1 LISRYVLWNT
11 VTPSTAPEPVSI
23 ALEQAFQIPIDNLE
37 SVVPASLAT
46 ATRIAIRE
54 FLVTTDA
61 GRELAVYKGTQ
72 PLWLASC
79 GQTSIADM
87 DLSVRSFNCLVAAS
101 VATLDDLLAWT
112 PNKLLSL
119 EHFGRK
125 CLNEITGLLS
135 DLGYVAADQDRPF
148 FTGHRKGNPSD
159 DGCPFACLLA
169 IREVLPDGPLRTKLE
184 MCGWTTIG
192 DIALHPVSDAS
203 IFADLTQEEQKTL
216 QNIFQNLSLTVPVR
230 ESEWV
235 TTHVSELRRIF
246 SSELSALGQALNV
259 DDKQPTSASIV
270 FVGSASSLTEE
281 LDRLI
286 PPKYKPQKRS
296 IIAALFGLDGADPL
310 TLEEVAKRQDPPMT
324 RERVRQIGSPF
335 LDRITSEGRNLI
347 WLRKALATL
356 TEEIPSTQVHAE
368 RLLIE
373 RGILTSRL
381 SLTAILKLLNRAG
394 VEHQL
399 ILEFGLLLSEQTLSV
414 VKTAV
419 SSARKSS
426 SHWGVADWEEVRLPL
441 GQYGHIIRPILP
453 GVTWLGDSERYF
465 VFPDGENSLANR
477 LARMLH
483 VAPRLTLSIAYE
495 AIFRDNRV
503 DCSRLPREHFASF
516 CEIWPW
522 CKLDGDEIVSI
533 GTLPP
538 VEASGDDLLV
548 ILIREF
554 GRPATRQEISQRAR
568 TEGIGD
574 VTVNHA
580 LSYSNVLMGAS
591 GLYWVVGDPPFVEE
605 SHDSPAK
612 TSEPSSLVE
621 ITSGDLASEIISQ
634 DGSTG
639 HSPSGISQLD
649 PTSEQFVERLTLEVQ
664 RRVVKRQLATPW
676 SVAELALEDAERS
689 VLFEWGSLAQW
700 DYRRDNV
707 RFNDIANERI
717 RRRAALGLAFMVF
730 AAEAVRKL
738 GGSGVVWPA
747 ISRALGPQQR
757 QLFLAQESSPKII
770 LREGV
775 EEACRVFGIRH
786 DFGEAGHQ
794 VWVRTIGVQYAIPLS
809 QLPSLP
815 QMLTE
820 SFEFNPIAVQSL
832 LNPSDKMYSPSFTDA
847 WNTMRGLRH
856 GDLSAGTAEQRL
868 KKNCWTMHFP
878 IAELLDWCLASAPAR
893 AITNQGL
900 TRESEGVAY
909 SYFDQPSL
917 RWVGDNPF
925 FEYALHQ
932 RPPAWVELGP
942 LMFISTEPVKKEQV
956 LIGEDGWRFAYAPLS
971 ISLSHHPS
979 TYFSFDLQYRGSSQL
994 AEPIVQSLV
1003 PPTGLAFFDASGAFI
1018 GDSETAVPLDEPVT
1032 LLHAADVR
1040 LEGLSNPLP
1049 FRSIFAGS
1057 YRLTR
1062 FRAGMLAGIT
1072 VFNHSGEL
1080 LWTHAEED
1088 SEATEVAQSAD
1099 LAGTRWGL
1107 PARLRLPT
1115 THFEPHRVRLM
1126 NGETVV
1132 LPPPGETTVVELT
1145 PSLSR
1150 AKYARLQGYAGVHA
1164 RSVKIHFRHLSQ
1176 QYGAALEANGAW
1188 QALQENSSVETSR
1201 LRTNRLLA
1209 QSKDW
1214 DFDPE
1219 EARWMEGSRV
1229 IARPRTY
1236 GAILTEC
1243 DGLGAGLCLVS
1254 KTYNEYQ
1261 SGLRAASAVID
1272 VGELRNVTR
1281 HDDQSWSALLPF
1293 EDPLSAEHCLW
1304 AWTSHSRLPQPIP
1317 ATDLVKN
1324 GSELKWRLSV
1334 TAEVF
1339 GWALSFRGA
1348 RVGSMCVEAGLFR
1361 FAEHLSRGDWSSDW
1375 KSTAAWIRWW
1385 HCPVFHPSWNAEI
1398 KKLCMLAPV
1407 DTCAAWLLPAC
1418 PNSSMVNDEGREEA
1432 WASACREL
1440 LWSWL
1445 PTSYEARDL
1454 MEGLDIWSGDIAR
1467 DSTGVKLEP
1476 VGRLARCNPILLSR
1490 AACLAAPELYNYP
1503 HNQLVIL
1510 IRLLLDAINPNAVR
1524 TGFDLRTLCERY
1536 AQGENR
1542 LDGEFILRSLV
1553 EDARAILAGQ
1563 DKKSHNLWIA
1573 FHNAGL
1579 REIVA
1584 IALLLDTIKT
1594 WQAGGSH

>member
-1 LISRYVLWNT
+1 MISRYVLWNT
-11 VTPSTAPEPVSI
+11 VTPSTPPEPVSV
-23 ALEQAFQIPIDNLE
+23 ALKQAFQLPIDNLE
-37 SVVPASLAT
+37 SIVPTSLAT

-72 PLWLASC
+72 PLWLAPC
-79 GQTSIADM
+79 GQTSISDM
-87 DLSVRSFNCLVAAS
+87 DLSVRSFNCLVGAS

-135 DLGYVAADQDRPF
+135 DLGYIAADEDSPF
-148 FTGHRKGNPSD
+148 FKGHRTGNPSD

-169 IREVLPDGPLRTKLE
+169 IREVLPEGPLRTKLE
-184 MCGWTTIG
+184 MCDWTTIG
-192 DIALHPVSDAS
+192 DIALHPISDAS
-203 IFADLTQEEQKTL
+203 IFADLTQEEQNTL
-216 QNIFQNLSLTVPVR
+216 QNIFQNLSLTLPVR

-235 TTHVSELRRIF
+235 TTHVSELRRVF

-259 DDKQPTSASIV
+259 DDKQPTSDSIV

-335 LDRITSEGRNLI
+335 LNRITSEGRNLI
-347 WLRKALATL
+347 WLHKALETL
-356 TEEIPSTQVHAE
+356 TEEIPCTQVHAE
-368 RLLIE
+368 ILLIE

-381 SLTAILKLLNRAG
+381 SLTSILKLLNRAG

-399 ILEFGLLLSEQTLSV
+399 ILEFGLLLSKQTLSV
-414 VKTAV
+414 MKAAV

-426 SHWGVADWEEVRLPL
+426 SHWGVADWEEVRAPL

-453 GVTWLGDSERYF
+453 WVTWLGDSERYF

-483 VAPRLTLSIAYE
+483 VAPRLPLSIAYE

-516 CEIWPW
+516 CGLWPW

-554 GRPATRQEISQRAR
+554 GRPATRQEILQRAR
-568 TEGIGD
+568 IEGIGD
-574 VTVNHA
+574 VTVNQA

-591 GLYWVVGDPPFVEE
+591 GRYWVVGDPPFVEE
-605 SHDSPAK
+605 SRDSQAK
-612 TSEPSSLVE
+612 TSEPSPLVE
-621 ITSGDLASEIISQ
+621 ITSGDLAAEIISQ

-639 HSPSGISQLD
+639 HSPSGISKLD
-649 PTSEQFVERLTLEVQ
+649 PASEQFVERLTLEVQ

-747 ISRALGPQQR
+747 INKALGPQQR
-757 QLFLAQESSPKII
+757 QLFLAQESSPKTM

-820 SFEFNPIAVQSL
+820 SFEFNPISVQSL
-832 LNPSDKMYSPSFTDA
+832 LSPSDKMYSPSFTEA
-847 WNTMRGLRH
+847 WNTMRRLRH

-893 AITNQGL
+893 ATTNQGL
-900 TRESEGVAY
+900 TRESEGLAY

-925 FEYALHQ
+925 LEYALHQ

-979 TYFSFDLQYRGSSQL
+979 TYFSFDLRYRGSSQL

-1018 GDSETAVPLDEPVT
+1018 GDSETAVPLDESVT
-1032 LLHAADVR
+1032 LLHAADVQF
-1040 LEGLSNPLP
+1040 EGVSNPLP

-1062 FRAGMLAGIT
+1062 FRAGVLAGIT

-1088 SEATEVAQSAD
+1088 SEATEVVQSAD
-1099 LAGTRWGL
+1099 LDGARWGH

-1115 THFEPHRVRLM
+1115 TDFEPHRVRLM

-1164 RSVKIHFRHLSQ
+1164 RSVKIQFRHLSQ

-1236 GAILTEC
+1236 GTILTEC
-1243 DGLGAGLCLVS
+1243 EGLGAGLCLAG

-1281 HDDQSWSALLPF
+1281 HDDKSWSALLPF

-1304 AWTSHSRLPQPIP
+1304 AWTSNSRLPQPIP
-1317 ATDLVKN
+1317 VTGLVKN

-1375 KSTAAWIRWW
+1375 KSTSAWIRWW

-1440 LWSWL
+1440 LWSWR

-1476 VGRLARCNPILLSR
+1476 IGRLARCNPILLSR
-1490 AACLAAPELYNYP
+1490 AASLAAPELYNYP
-1503 HNQLVIL
+1503 RNQLVIL

-1553 EDARAILAGQ
+1553 VDARAILAGQ
-1563 DKKSHNLWIA
+1563 DRKSHNLLIA

-1584 IALLLDTIKT
+1584 IALLLDTITT
-1594 WQAGGSH
+1594 WQVGGSD